1 MKYIRGIDSYEGT
14 QRSVVTLGKFDGLHL
29 GHQKLIEKIK
39 YYGKKDDLLSIVVSF
54 DMSMMRNRDGNK
66 YRTLITN
73 EERKAILDGQVDC
86 LIDCPFTDEI
96 LHMEAET
103 FIRDILVGKLKAAR
117 IVVGMDFHFGY
128 QKRGDF
134 YMLQKYAK
142 TYGYEVEGVQKKCK
156 NGREISSTY
165 IKEEL
170 CRGNMELVRELLGRP
185 FALGGTVERGAKLGR
200 KLHMRTMNIRPLP
213 KKILPPN
220 GVYVVNCDVDG
231 KIYSGIANLGT
242 KPTVQNEGAV
252 LLETHL
258 FSFEKEMYGKE
269 IEVKLLHFAR
279 PEKKFASVEELQKA
293 MQEDL
298 ALAETYFNKN
308 GNA

>member
-14 QRSVVTLGKFDGLHL
+14 QSSAVTLGKFDGLHL

-39 YYGKKDDLLSIVVSF
+39 NYGKWDDLLSVVVAF
-54 DMSMMRNRDGNK
+54 DMSMMRNRDGNIH
-66 YRTLITN
+66 RTLITN
-73 EERKAILDGQVDC
+73 EERKVILDGQIDC
-86 LIDCPFTDEI
+86 LIDCPFTDDI

-128 QKRGDF
+128 RKRGDF

-142 TYGYEVEGVQKKCK
+142 TYGYEVEGVQKECK

-170 CRGNMELVRELLGRP
+170 SRGNMELVRELLGRP
-185 FALGGTVERGAKLGR
+185 FALGGTVEPGAKLGR
-200 KLHMRTMNIRPLP
+200 ELDMRTMNIRPLP

-220 GVYVVNCDVDG
+220 GVYAVNCYVDG
-231 KIYSGIANLGT
+231 KTYRGIANLGT
-242 KPTVQNEGAV
+242 KPTVKKEGSI

-279 PEKKFASVEELQKA
+279 PEQKFASVEELKKV
-293 MQEDL
+293 MQADV
-298 ALAETYFNKN
+298 AAAETYFNKT